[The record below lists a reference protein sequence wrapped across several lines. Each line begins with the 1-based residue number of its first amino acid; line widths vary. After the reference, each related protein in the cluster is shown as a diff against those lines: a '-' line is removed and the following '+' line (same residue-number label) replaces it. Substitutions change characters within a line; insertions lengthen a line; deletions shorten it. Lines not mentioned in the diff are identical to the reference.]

1 VEVGDWVILGGFTGG
16 APVHAHRRPWHDG
29 HVLAAVCRPAA
40 FRDEPGPAGPGAVD
54 ELRGAAPARLFA
66 PRIAAVK
73 AMHKALYRDGLT
85 LEQAQERIASLAD
98 LTPEAQPDVR

>member
-1 VEVGDWVILGGFTGG
+1 MNYEGLRRRGFS
-16 APVHAHRRPWHDG
+16 
-29 HVLAAVCRPAA
+29 
-40 FRDEPGPAGPGAVD
+40 
-54 ELRGAAPARLFA
+54 A

-98 LTPEAQPDVR
+98 LTPEAQPDVQMMMDFLSQTSPQRGIVR